1 MRTIFSVHKFF
12 ALTFFGSIFSLNA
25 AAACAPSFTMG
36 GTWML
41 YPPSQ
46 WSDIATSCSL
56 TLNPNGTIKAG
67 VCNTVGNGTDTSRG
81 VGVAAI
87 TAGALSVSAACIVTG
102 SITLE
107 SGRSLTLESAR
118 LDISRNTL
126 MGIARDNAPSLGQI
140 LMLRY

>member
-1 MRTIFSVHKFF
+1 MRTGFSGKKFF
-12 ALTFFGSIFSLNA
+12 ARTFFGVIFSFNVSA
-25 AAACAPSFTMG
+25 GCAPSFTMG

-56 TLNPNGTIKAG
+56 TLNPNGTIKSG
-67 VCNTVGNGTDTSRG
+67 VCNTLGNGTDTSRG
-81 VGVAAI
+81 VGVAAV
-87 TAGALSVSAACIVTG
+87 TAGSFSVSAACVVTG